1 MACGRRGLMYDCRM
15 SSGSL
20 THCPTCTGDSSC
32 VCACP
37 TCDKTRAAAQRST
50 CADCG
55 EPARG
60 GFCGDG
66 YCIVKT
72 RTILVGLA
80 KTGHKVRL
88 RDGEPVITVS
98 QAELPRRPSRRALPS
113 ASWPKSAQRLTETCR
128 SATCPKSARARH
140 HVGQD
145 RTRVARV
152 LRAERGAHLP
162 VG

>member
-1 MACGRRGLMYDCRM
+1 MYDCRM

-72 RTILVGLA
+72 RTILVGLES
-80 KTGHKVRL
+80 GHKVRL

-98 QAELPRRPSRRALPS
+98 QAELARLLFASRPAIRELAEERAEIDGDMQECDV
-113 ASWPKSAQRLTETCR
+113 PKVQRVLDIMWDKTEPEWRESCER
-128 SATCPKSARARH
+128 SAARIFQWAKK
-140 HVGQD
+140 
-145 RTRVARV
+145 
-152 LRAERGAHLP
+152 
-162 VG
+162 